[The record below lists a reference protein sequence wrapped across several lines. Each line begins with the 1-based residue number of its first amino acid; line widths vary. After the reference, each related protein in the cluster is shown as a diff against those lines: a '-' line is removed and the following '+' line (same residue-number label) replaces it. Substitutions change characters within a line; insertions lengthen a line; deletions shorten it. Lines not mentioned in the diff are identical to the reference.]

1 MEVRSAA
8 MPASRRRLDD
18 LDEMLAFV
26 RVVERGSLSAAARA
40 LGMTTS
46 AISKRIAAIEG
57 KLRTQLLRRTTRK
70 LSTTE
75 AGQALYAR
83 LQRVLAELADA
94 EREVV
99 GLGGGL
105 RGVVRV
111 SASMTFGQLHLAP
124 LLADFLL
131 DNPELRVELR
141 LSDRFVDVVGEDFDV
156 AIRIG
161 RLVDSSLIAR
171 KLAPDERV
179 VCAAPAYL
187 EARGEPRT
195 PADLA
200 RHNCMR
206 HVYGDA
212 SSTWSFEGPDGPV
225 DVTVQ
230 GTLHVNHTGAIREA
244 VLRGLGVALLP
255 MFAVAGD
262 VRSGALT
269 TLLRDYRPSDT
280 AIYAVTPQ
288 GAHPTAKVRALV
300 DFLAARLPARLRA
313 PG

>member
-212 SSTWSFEGPDGPV
+212 WSTWSFEGPEGPV

>member
-1 MEVRSAA
+1 

-46 AISKRIAAIEG
+46 AISKRIAAIEA

-94 EREVV
+94 EREVI

-111 SASMTFGQLHLAP
+111 SASMTFGHLHLAP
-124 LLADFLL
+124 LVADFLL

-161 RLVDSSLIAR
+161 RLVHSSLVAR
-171 KLAPDERV
+171 KLAPDVRV

-187 EARGEPRT
+187 KARGEPRT

-200 RHNCMR
+200 SHNCMR

-212 SSTWSFEGPDGPV
+212 TSTWSFDGPDGPV
-225 DVTVQ
+225 HVIVQ

-244 VLRGLGVALLP
+244 TLRGLGVALLP
-255 MFAVAGD
+255 MFAVADD

-269 TLLRDYRPSDT
+269 TVLHDYRPSDT
-280 AIYAVTPQ
+280 AIYALMPQ
-288 GAHPTAKVRALV
+288 GSHPTAKVRALV
-300 DFLAARLPARLRA
+300 NFLAARLPARLRA